1 MKIVRKNILPAI
13 AICTAAFMITGELYI
28 GLDKMRSESAVASVK
43 EPEEV
48 TEKESEPDSWPVLVI
63 DAGHGGFDG
72 GAQAKDGT
80 DEKSINLEISKELED
95 IASKYELRVVMTRA
109 GDTALCGEN
118 SNSPKSDDLKARRQI
133 MEQEGV
139 ILAVSIHLNSYPQDE
154 SVYGAQVFYPPQ
166 GESKEIA
173 ENVQKT
179 MEEMIDDGRKRE
191 AMCKD
196 DVLLL
201 KNPTYPIIL
210 VECGFLS
217 NSSEAEKLKDEA
229 YQRLLAEAIWQG
241 INEKLCIERRNT
253 IRIVDNSK
261 DNFLQKNG

>member
-1 MKIVRKNILPAI
+1 MKNVRKNILSAI
-13 AICTAAFMITGELYI
+13 AICTAACIITGGLYI
-28 GLDKMRSESAVASVK
+28 SLDKMRSESAVASVNEPVK
-43 EPEEV
+43 EA
-48 TEKESEPDSWPVLVI
+48 EKHAERDSWPVLVI

-80 DEKSINLEISKELED
+80 DEKSINLEIAKQLEN

-109 GDTALCGEN
+109 GDTALCGED
-118 SNSPKSDDLKARRQI
+118 SSSPKSDDLKARRQI

-179 MEEMIDDGRKRE
+179 MEGMIDDGRQRE
-191 AMCKD
+191 AMCKE

-201 KNPTYPIIL
+201 ENPTYPIIL

-217 NSSEAEKLKDEA
+217 NSGEAEKLKDGA
-229 YQRLLAEAIWQG
+229 YQRILAEAIWQG
-241 INEKLCIERRNT
+241 INEKLCIEKQNT

-261 DNFLQKNG
+261 DNFLQKMD